1 MSAEAVAG
9 ADVERVR
16 ARTDDRRATAATVA
30 AVPRAI
36 CPALPAIAQVGQ
48 QRFGPQRQCHRR
60 IRTVIIPLPRHSH
73 PHHHFHPLRDRAL
86 HPAERSLSAA
96 VAPPWTSIP
105 DGLLLTVRL
114 TPKGGRDALDGI
126 AQLADGRAVLKARVR
141 AAASEGEANGAL
153 VRLIA
158 RTLAVPPTSVSLIAG
173 ETARIKRIKIAG
185 NAGALATNLESL
197 TGAWK

>member
-1 MSAEAVAG
+1 MSA
-9 ADVERVR
+9 
-16 ARTDDRRATAATVA
+16 
-30 AVPRAI
+30 
-36 CPALPAIAQVGQ
+36 AL
-48 QRFGPQRQCHRR
+48 
-60 IRTVIIPLPRHSH
+60 
-73 PHHHFHPLRDRAL
+73 
-86 HPAERSLSAA
+86 
-96 VAPPWTSIP
+96 APPWTSTP

-197 TGAWK
+197 TGAGK